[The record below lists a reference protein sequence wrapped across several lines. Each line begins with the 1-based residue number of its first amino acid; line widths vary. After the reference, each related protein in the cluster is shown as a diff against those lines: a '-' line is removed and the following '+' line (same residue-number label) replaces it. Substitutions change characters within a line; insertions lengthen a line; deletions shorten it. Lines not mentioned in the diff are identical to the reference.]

1 MISRAT
7 EKMITPLI
15 ETEVQLTSLGEK
27 EFIFNQVEVRWARQG
42 KMPPG
47 LLEDEVRGL
56 LLGLSSKQGSN
67 YVLKVLQ
74 RLQIGTQD

>member
-27 EFIFNQVEVRWARQG
+27 EFIFNQVEVRWAR
-42 KMPPG
+42 
-47 LLEDEVRGL
+47 
-56 LLGLSSKQGSN
+56 
-67 YVLKVLQ
+67 
-74 RLQIGTQD
+74 